1 VRLCVRPWLPP
12 GVSFL
17 LVEQGVSVAD
27 TQLAPG
33 PIDAAAP
40 GRLACRPAVLAGI
53 CAERWRRSTDGR
65 GVESRT
71 LPQGAVVTTRD
82 VIWLQA
88 DAPVLRYSATVASEP
103 SAPKPL
109 LVLAD
114 QILAEVIEASEVRAA
129 TSASL
134 LLDNPPAAL
143 SGPSALL
150 AMRIAASL
158 VKDDGAIAK
167 RAEERLV
174 RDEAEVSRAIQRL
187 SDAAALRAPEIAAA
201 VGGNS
206 GSIGRCAR
214 GHRRTG
220 GVQPTSPPG

>member
-1 VRLCVRPWLPP
+1 MRPSRLYATVVDDHGAPGRRHFVAELPEGSAVFALAAP

-17 LVEQGVSVAD
+17 LIGQGVSVAD
-27 TQLAPG
+27 TLAPG
-33 PIDAAAP
+33 PIDATALDAWHAALLSWP
-40 GRLACRPAVLAGI
+40 AFGRSDGAAVLMVAG
-53 CAERWRRSTDGR
+53 
-65 GVESRT
+65 ESRT

-158 VKDDGAIAK
+158 VK
-167 RAEERLV
+167 RSEER
-174 RDEAEVSRAIQRL
+174 R
-187 SDAAALRAPEIAAA
+187 
-201 VGGNS
+201 VGKE
-206 GSIGRCAR
+206 
-214 GHRRTG
+214 
-220 GVQPTSPPG
+220 